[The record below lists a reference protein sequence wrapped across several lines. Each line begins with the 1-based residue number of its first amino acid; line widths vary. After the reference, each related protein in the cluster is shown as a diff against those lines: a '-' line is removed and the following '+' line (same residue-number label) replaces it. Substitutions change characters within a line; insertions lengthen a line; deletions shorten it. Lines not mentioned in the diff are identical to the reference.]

1 MYLNLFMYV
10 MISGYAYHKK
20 YMSIEFG
27 KKGME
32 SSPERPEYER
42 LQRYTP
48 QEVLGILHGKDHLS
62 ELDRWEEIQAHGFS
76 GGLDDRKIIEGLEK
90 DIMKRVQ
97 ELVGDGKEKEITR
110 EIITRYVAQRIL
122 GQD

>member
-1 MYLNLFMYV
+1 MYLNLFMHA
-10 MISGYAYHKK
+10 MISGFAYHKK

-32 SSPERPEYER
+32 FSPERPEYER

-48 QEVLGILHGKDHLS
+48 QEVLGILHGENQLS
-62 ELDRWEEIQAHGFS
+62 ELDRWAEIQAHGFS
-76 GGLDDRKIIEGLEK
+76 GRLDDNKIIEGLEK
-90 DIMKRVQ
+90 DIREKVRT
-97 ELVGDGKEKEITR
+97 LVGGGREQEITR

>member
-27 KKGME
+27 KKGMK

-48 QEVLGILHGKDHLS
+48 QEVLGILHGKGHLS
-62 ELDRWEEIQAHGFS
+62 ELDRWAEIQAHGFS
-76 GGLDDRKIIEGLEK
+76 GGLDDNKIIEGLEK
-90 DIMKRVQ
+90 DIMKQVQ
-97 ELVGDGKEKEITR
+97 ELVGGGREKEITR
-110 EIITRYVAQRIL
+110 EIITWYVTQRIL
-122 GQD
+122 GKN